1 MQERYLGD
9 SHDFVKYALLRHLR
23 SSLDLRLGVNWYL
36 THPDE
41 VDKGDKKAKDHG
53 EKRHHLKGGVWQ
65 SWDKELFE
73 SIKIFEEKKNRLLKN
88 IPSHEILPAD
98 TSYFEEI
105 VPASDRALWHERG
118 MKALS
123 SAGIVFLDP
132 DNGFEVKSAS
142 NKKLPKYSL
151 YDEAIDYHR
160 QGQIA
165 VSIQFARQCCPE
177 RKAYDIRK
185 NLYERA
191 DYNAQLPVVRGRVAP
206 NILFLFLAPPDNVS
220 RLSQTLVDFA
230 VKTEGK
236 AELIY

>member
-23 SSLDLRLGVNWYL
+23 SNLNLRLGVNWYL
-36 THPDE
+36 TDRTI
-41 VDKGDKKAKDHG
+41 DHSSNNDG

-65 SWDKELFE
+65 RWDKELFE

-88 IPSHEILPAD
+88 VPSHKILPAD
-98 TSYFEEI
+98 TLYFEEI
-105 VPASDRALWHERG
+105 VPASSRALWHERG

-123 SAGIVFLDP
+123 GADIVFLDP

-151 YDEAIDYHR
+151 YDEATDYHR
-160 QGQIA
+160 LGKIA

-177 RKAYDIRK
+177 RKARDIRK

-191 DYNAQLPVVRGRVAP
+191 DYNAPLPVLRGRVAP
-206 NILFLFLAPPDNVS
+206 NILFVFLSPLDHVS
-220 RLSQTLVDFA
+220 SLSQTLVDFA
-230 VKTEGK
+230 AGSEGK